1 MKIQL
6 SKSAQRVQTALA
18 AAGISTEIVE
28 LPASARTA
36 LDAAT
41 AIGCRVEQIAKSLV
55 FRSTDSDQAVLVI
68 ACGANRVDESLVSS
82 HLGCGIAKADADFVR
97 GATGFVIGG
106 VPPLGHVS
114 RLRTLVDEDLLKF
127 DRIWAAAGTPHAV
140 FSVEP
145 HQLVAATGA
154 DVVPV
159 STGRVTPP

>member
-1 MKIQL
+1 MSTQL

-18 AAGISTEIVE
+18 AAGISTHIVE
-28 LPASARTA
+28 LPASTRTA
-36 LDAAT
+36 PEAAT

-55 FRSTDSDQAVLVI
+55 FRATDSDQAVLVI
-68 ACGANRVDESLVSS
+68 ASGANRVDERLVSS
-82 HLGCGIAKADADFVR
+82 HLRCDIAKADAEFVR

-127 DRIWAAAGTPHAV
+127 DRIWAAAGTPYAV

-159 STGRVTPP
+159 SRR

>member
-1 MKIQL
+1 MKTQL
-6 SKSAQRVQTALA
+6 PKSAQRVQTALA

-55 FRSTDSDQAVLVI
+55 FRSTDPDQAVLVI
-68 ACGANRVDESLVSS
+68 ACGANRVDERLISS
-82 HLGCGIAKADADFVR
+82 HLGCGITKADADFVR

-159 STGRVTPP
+159 SKGG